1 MNAIE
6 LAERILRDIEDG
18 TLDPEAIVVRP
29 FCLCDEE
36 CGLVE
41 ARHVDQVV
49 RRYEPVAEPSVA
61 VEEDGEPIATRIFK
75 YGSVE
80 PGLSTAKTMKL
91 G

>member
-1 MNAIE
+1 MNARE
-6 LAERILRDIEDG
+6 LAERILRDIEEG
-18 TLDPEAIVVRP
+18 TLDPDAIVVRP

-36 CGLVE
+36 GGLVE

-49 RRYEPVAEPSVA
+49 RRFEPIPKPSPPI
-61 VEEDGEPIATRIFK
+61 ESEGEPIATRIFK

-80 PGLSTAKTMKL
+80 PGPSTAKTVKL